1 MREYITSMIFD
12 WKIIATLIV
21 VFIALAVIIGTST
34 PVGNFFASIKEKFNI
49 GPIVNTNSKGS
60 IEFYLTWD
68 NYSDVV
74 IDNKQTL
81 NITVNSENFVASI
94 GIGNLNLTEKTVSIV
109 NFKGT
114 GNITGNEVK
123 LDGKYSKIIIEGFG
137 EFYNGTIK
145 ASGLFNEMSVENP
158 TFAKLVI
165 EGSGAISYKGNEL
178 SINNQT
184 AELTSVSGAFVFGN
198 GLGINGTASSIKVG
212 EIVIK

>member
-21 VFIALAVIIGTST
+21 VFIALAAIIGTST
-34 PVGNFFASIKEKFNI
+34 PVGNFFESIKEKFNI
-49 GPIVNTNSKGS
+49 GPIVNTNPKGS

-68 NYSDVV
+68 NYNDVI

-81 NITVNSENFVASI
+81 NITENQ
-94 GIGNLNLTEKTVSIV
+94 IV
-109 NFKGT
+109 
-114 GNITGNEVK
+114 
-123 LDGKYSKIIIEGFG
+123 LDGKYGKLVIEELG

-212 EIVIK
+212 EILIK

>member
-1 MREYITSMIFD
+1 MIFD

-158 TFAKLVI
+158 VFAKLAI
-165 EGSGAISYKGNEL
+165 EGSGTISYKGNEL
-178 SINNQT
+178 SVNNQT

-198 GLGINGTASSIKVG
+198 GLRINGTASSIKVG
-212 EIVIK
+212 EILIK